1 MFRVQT
7 RTLVFFVF
15 VFFFFAFF
23 PHRAK
28 IQPPQMQF
36 PFCLGMSPKEP
47 WKVNPI
53 KGIEKR
59 ETKKPHRVCWRA
71 ALFVGVQVRVCA
83 LYWRICFFF
92 PFFFFCNKIQSNFYL
107 SNLRSAQRRGRIY
120 LHCYCF
126 YQRALFSKCFFC
138 YLSSWR
144 LTSSHF
150 CAESS
155 MKGRKNS
162 TRIGRNRLKFFER
175 VVSSLPKIIC
185 SVLKSEE
192 CLIL

>member
-92 PFFFFCNKIQSNFYL
+92 PFFFFATRFNQIFTWAISDQHSVGVEFIFTVIVFTKEPYFPNVFFVTSL
-107 SNLRSAQRRGRIY
+107 VGAWLLRI
-120 LHCYCF
+120 F
-126 YQRALFSKCFFC
+126 VQRAR
-138 YLSSWR
+138 WR
-144 LTSSHF
+144 
-150 CAESS
+150 AG
-155 MKGRKNS
+155 K
-162 TRIGRNRLKFFER
+162 TRPGSGEID
-175 VVSSLPKIIC
+175 
-185 SVLKSEE
+185 
-192 CLIL
+192 